1 MGGRIVSASA
11 YLLLL
16 LLLLACGAPASSGAS
31 QRQSADR
38 MRATEPRTG
47 RRPPAQQR
55 QSI

>member
-1 MGGRIVSASA
+1 MGVAASCL
-11 YLLLL
+11 LLLL